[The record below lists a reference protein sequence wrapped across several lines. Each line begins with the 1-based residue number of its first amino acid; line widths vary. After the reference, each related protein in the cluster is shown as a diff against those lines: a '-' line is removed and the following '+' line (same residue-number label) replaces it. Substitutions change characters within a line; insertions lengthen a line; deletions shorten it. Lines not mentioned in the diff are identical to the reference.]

1 MRPQGGLGGRG
12 YSARKLD
19 PTGAVDATGLGA
31 TGTSASER
39 TVRVQLPLWNPCH
52 ASRGF
57 RVRISVAIP
66 GPNKIRDPPA
76 SGLPSAETERQGPAT
91 RRAASLDPAR
101 GRRVCV
107 FSLAPAL
114 RRWPWRASRQAGA
127 STRRARVQQA
137 GQTGQAGGEGG
148 QPL

>member
-1 MRPQGGLGGRG
+1 MRLQGGLGGRG

-76 SGLPSAETERQGPAT
+76 SGLPSAETERQGPAGPGCGAVG
-91 RRAASLDPAR
+91 RAVSGSDISSFLSHRPSAI
-101 GRRVCV
+101 VH
-107 FSLAPAL
+107 
-114 RRWPWRASRQAGA
+114 Q
-127 STRRARVQQA
+127 
-137 GQTGQAGGEGG
+137 
-148 QPL
+148 

>member
-1 MRPQGGLGGRG
+1 MRPQAGLGGRG
-12 YSARKLD
+12 GIARKLD
-19 PTGAVDATGLGA
+19 PKGAVDATGLGA

-76 SGLPSAETERQGPAT
+76 SGLPSAETERQGPAGPGCGAVG
-91 RRAASLDPAR
+91 RAVSGSDIPI
-101 GRRVCV
+101 
-107 FSLAPAL
+107 F
-114 RRWPWRASRQAGA
+114 
-127 STRRARVQQA
+127 
-137 GQTGQAGGEGG
+137 
-148 QPL
+148 